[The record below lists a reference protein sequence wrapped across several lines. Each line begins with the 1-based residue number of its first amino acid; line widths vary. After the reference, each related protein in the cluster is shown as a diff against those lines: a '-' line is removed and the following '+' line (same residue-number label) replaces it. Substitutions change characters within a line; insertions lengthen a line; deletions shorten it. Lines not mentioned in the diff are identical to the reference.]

1 MFSDLINAVAV
12 NFVKSSGVSS
22 GDPLYSAGTIL
33 SDFEQSCQYTYIK
46 TWYKGKPGPF
56 ACDSAFKALEGSAIP
71 YNTGQVDE
79 ANHVVVIPTSWY
91 ICFLLTIQIIIVIVT
106 LGGILLRNAATEI

>member
-1 MFSDLINAVAV
+1 MH
-12 NFVKSSGVSS
+12 
-22 GDPLYSAGTIL
+22 Y
-33 SDFEQSCQYTYIK
+33 
-46 TWYKGKPGPF
+46 
-56 ACDSAFKALEGSAIP
+56 AIP

-91 ICFLLTIQIIIVIVT
+91 ICFLLTIKIIIVIV

>member
-33 SDFEQSCQYTYIK
+33 SDFEQSCTYIK

-91 ICFLLTIQIIIVIVT
+91 ICFLLTIKIIIVIV

>member
-56 ACDSAFKALEGSAIP
+56 AQCVSSFKALEGSAIP

-91 ICFLLTIQIIIVIVT
+91 ICFLLTIKIIIVIV

>member
-22 GDPLYSAGTIL
+22 GDPVYNAG
-33 SDFEQSCQYTYIK
+33 FEQSCQYTYIK